1 MKAYSVDLRERVLA
15 ALDRGM
21 PRLEVVSTFHVS
33 LASLKRWHAARHDAG
48 DFTPC
53 PPTGGFE
60 PTITPDQ
67 HEQLRAQVAAF
78 PDATLA
84 EHATRWNA
92 AQGTAI
98 SQWAIGRAIRLLG
111 LTRKKVAG
119 CQ

>member
-21 PRLEVVSTFHVS
+21 PRSQVVTTFQVS
-33 LASLKRWHAARHDAG
+33 LASLKRWLVARRDTG
-48 DFTPC
+48 DFAPQ
-53 PPTGGFE
+53 PPIGGSE

-67 HEQLRAQVAAF
+67 HLQLRAQVAAF

-92 AQGTAI
+92 AHATTL
-98 SQWAIGRAIRLLG
+98 SQWTIGRAIRLLG
-111 LTRKKVAG
+111 LTRKKSR
-119 CQ
+119 